1 MTLQVLRTRSAE
13 GSVSVDWEIRG
24 LRGLL
29 PQEGFLTYR
38 GSLTF
43 LPVNFLW
50 YLNSSPSHDALRL
63 MLLSDFCGA
72 ECYLMLVI
80 DIPIYRKLT
89 PSVSC

>member
-50 YLNSSPSHDALRL
+50 YILNSSQNHDALGL

-72 ECYLMLVI
+72 EQNLMLVI
-80 DIPIYRKLT
+80 DTPIYRKLT
-89 PSVSC
+89 PSVN

>member
-38 GSLTF
+38 GALTF
-43 LPVNFLW
+43 LPVNFFFGI
-50 YLNSSPSHDALRL
+50 LNFSPSHHALGL

-72 ECYLMLVI
+72 E
-80 DIPIYRKLT
+80 
-89 PSVSC
+89 